1 MRSSHWLNAGLGKG
15 LMGVV
20 AGVLCLCGTANLS
33 LAQSNGGKPGD
44 ATAQRD
50 PKKFEKRDLVIFR
63 TGNKV
68 EGMIL
73 EETDTTIKMIVVIA
87 GIQST
92 TTYNKSDI
100 LEIKK
105 DAFKPEP
112 AKEDE
117 KKSEEKKPDA
127 PVAATDPMEIVDTK
141 GNKIPE
147 GNLKIYAVTF
157 GGEFGRDLSQTPL
170 KEIVDDM
177 ARVQPDVI
185 IVRFDH
191 AFAQYGQGTVDF
203 DQKGQEQYDRLEK
216 ARELDTMLMDRI
228 NLSGDFKKK
237 PRCVAWVKKA
247 LGGAAFLPFTFP
259 EIYFTSDGFHGG
271 IGGLD
276 HMFDGV
282 GDDVVR
288 EKQRSLRLA
297 RARGLCEKGGHDSR
311 IMTAMSR
318 SDYILSYRI
327 VGGKAEFLEGK
338 LPPDAEWYVLK
349 DDGKDDRADSIQ
361 DVIRMKG
368 NDYLTLDA
376 KTAFD
381 IGFSKGT
388 ADSMDELLQKM
399 GIERNYSLVKNRAG
413 DTFREWSKSVGKAES
428 DIERLIRQF
437 RGIQVQGTYQERT
450 AARGRQKTLLRQIQ
464 AIAKVYRE
472 AINPR
477 QVGDPDGLIDQ
488 IEIAI
493 SRIETAQRLDRP

>member
-1 MRSSHWLNAGLGKG
+1 MRSSNWLNARLGKG
-15 LMGVV
+15 LLGMV
-20 AGVLCLCGTANLS
+20 ASVLCLCGTAQLAM
-33 LAQSNGGKPGD
+33 AQSSGDKPGD
-44 ATAQRD
+44 KTAQRD

-63 TGNKV
+63 TGSKV

-73 EETDTTIKMIVVIA
+73 EETDTTIKMIVSIA

-92 TTYNKSDI
+92 TTYNKADI

-105 DAFKPEP
+105 DAFTPEPSKDDAKPE
-112 AKEDE
+112 D
-117 KKSEEKKPDA
+117 KKPEA
-127 PVAATDPMEIVDTK
+127 PAATTDPSEVVDTK

-147 GNLKIYAVTF
+147 GNLKVFTVTF
-157 GGEFGRDLSQTPL
+157 GGEFGRDLSQAPL

-177 ARVQPDVI
+177 VRIQPDVI

-191 AFAQYGQGTVDF
+191 TFSQYGESTVDF
-203 DQKGQEQYDRLEK
+203 AQMGQQHYDRLEK

-237 PRCVAWVKKA
+237 PRCVAWIKKA

-259 EIYFTSDGFHGG
+259 EIYFTTDGYHGG

-276 HMFDGV
+276 RMFDGV

-297 RARGLCEKGGHDSR
+297 RAKGLCEKGGHDSK

-318 SDYILSYRI
+318 GDYILSYRI

-361 DVIRMKG
+361 DIIRMKG

-376 KTAFD
+376 KTAFE
-381 IGFSKGT
+381 IGFSRGT
-388 ADSMDELLQKM
+388 ADTLDELLSKM
-399 GIERNYSLVKNRAG
+399 GIERNYSIVKHRGA
-413 DTFREWSKSVGKAES
+413 DTLKDWSKAVSKAEA
-428 DIERLIRQF
+428 DIERLLRQF
-437 RGIQVQGTYQERT
+437 RGIQVQGDYNQRT
-450 AARGRQKTLLRQIQ
+450 AARGRQKTILRQIQ
-464 AIAKVYRE
+464 SIAKIYRE

-477 QVGDPDGLIDQ
+477 EVGDPDGLIDQ
-488 IEIAI
+488 IEIVI